1 MGVTNQPERGWKTAK
16 RKRIME
22 TGFNIFSERGIEAV
36 TMPEVAE
43 ASGVSRATLY
53 RYFPTKLDLVLAI
66 GLETWADYINYR
78 TELIA
83 PETHANWTA
92 AEFLG
97 YFLDSFIDLY
107 RHHRDM
113 LRFNYDLNSFM
124 RKESGAA
131 QVIGIYRETAVGVRA
146 QFHDLFERGKKDGTI
161 RTDLQEESMFSGP
174 FHIMMAAITRYSVGL
189 LYLTRPEEEE
199 RELVVLR
206 DLLYDHMTV
215 KREA

>member
-1 MGVTNQPERGWKTAK
+1 MGNDT
-16 RKRIME
+16 IH
-22 TGFNIFSERGIEAV
+22 F
-36 TMPEVAE
+36 
-43 ASGVSRATLY
+43 ASTILSGKALLQQMVES
-53 RYFPTKLDLVLAI
+53 
-66 GLETWADYINYR
+66 
-78 TELIA
+78 
-83 PETHANWTA
+83 
-92 AEFLG
+92 LG
-97 YFLDSFIDLY
+97 GEG
-107 RHHRDM
+107 HRDL

-131 QVIGIYRETAVGVRA
+131 QVINKYQEIAVGVRA

-174 FHIMMAAITRYSVGL
+174 FHIMLAAITRYSVGL

-199 RELVVLR
+199 RELIVLR

>member
-16 RKRIME
+16 RKRITE

-66 GLETWADYINYR
+66 GVDTWLEYIDSR
-78 TELIA
+78 KSAVSPEEL
-83 PETHANWTA
+83 EKWTA

-107 RHHRDM
+107 RHHCDL

-131 QVIGIYRETAVGVRA
+131 QVIGIYRETADGVRA

-174 FHIMMAAITRYSVGL
+174 FHIMLAAITRYSVGL

-199 RELVVLR
+199 RELIVLR

>member
-16 RKRIME
+16 RKRITE

-66 GLETWADYINYR
+66 GLETWADYINHR
-78 TELIA
+78 TEMVSR
-83 PETHANWTA
+83 ETLENWTA

-107 RHHRDM
+107 RHHRDL

-131 QVIGIYRETAVGVRA
+131 QVIGIYQEIAVGVRA

-174 FHIMMAAITRYSVGL
+174 FHIMLAAITRYSVGL
-189 LYLTRPEEEE
+189 LYLTQPEEQE
-199 RELVVLR
+199 RELIVLR

>member
-16 RKRIME
+16 RKHIME
-22 TGFNIFSERGIEAV
+22 TGFNVFSERGIEAV

-78 TELIA
+78 MELID
-83 PETHANWTA
+83 PETNANWTA
-92 AEFLG
+92 AEFLS

-107 RHHRDM
+107 RHHRDL

-131 QVIGIYRETAVGVRA
+131 QVIGIYQEIAVGVRA

-174 FHIMMAAITRYSVGL
+174 FHIMLAAITRYSVGL
-189 LYLTRPEEEE
+189 LYLTQPEEQE
-199 RELVVLR
+199 RELIVLR

>member
-78 TELIA
+78 MELIA
-83 PETHANWTA
+83 PETNANWTA

-107 RHHRDM
+107 RHHRDL

-131 QVIGIYRETAVGVRA
+131 QVIGIYQEIAVGVRA

-174 FHIMMAAITRYSVGL
+174 FHIMLAAITRYSVGL

-199 RELVVLR
+199 RELIVLR

>member
-16 RKRIME
+16 RKRITE

-83 PETHANWTA
+83 PETNANWTA
-92 AEFLG
+92 AEFLR

-107 RHHRDM
+107 RHHRDL
-113 LRFNYDLNSFM
+113 LRFNYDLNKFY
-124 RKESGAA
+124 A
-131 QVIGIYRETAVGVRA
+131 QGERRRVGNRYIPGNRCRRA
-146 QFHDLFERGKKDGTI
+146 
-161 RTDLQEESMFSGP
+161 
-174 FHIMMAAITRYSVGL
+174 
-189 LYLTRPEEEE
+189 RPVP
-199 RELVVLR
+199 RPV
-206 DLLYDHMTV
+206 
-215 KREA
+215 

>member
-1 MGVTNQPERGWKTAK
+1 MGVTNQPEREWKTAK

-78 TELIA
+78 TELIS

-107 RHHRDM
+107 RYHRDL

-131 QVIGIYRETAVGVRA
+131 QVIGKYQEIADGVRA

-174 FHIMMAAITRYSVGL
+174 FHIMLAAITRYSVGL

-199 RELVVLR
+199 RELIVLH

-215 KREA
+215 KRET

>member
-66 GLETWADYINYR
+66 GVDTWLEYIESR
-78 TELIA
+78 KSAVSPEEL
-83 PETHANWTA
+83 EKWTA

-107 RHHRDM
+107 RHHRDL

-131 QVIGIYRETAVGVRA
+131 QVIGIYQEIAVGVRA

-174 FHIMMAAITRYSVGL
+174 FHIMLAAITRYSVGL
-189 LYLTRPEEEE
+189 LYLTQPEEQE
-199 RELVVLR
+199 RELIVLR

>member
-1 MGVTNQPERGWKTAK
+1 M
-16 RKRIME
+16 
-22 TGFNIFSERGIEAV
+22 

-53 RYFPTKLDLVLAI
+53 RYFPTKLDLVSAI

-78 TELIA
+78 MELIA

-107 RHHRDM
+107 RHHRDL

-131 QVIGIYRETAVGVRA
+131 QVIGIYQEIAVGVRA

-174 FHIMMAAITRYSVGL
+174 FHIMLAAITRYSVGL
-189 LYLTRPEEEE
+189 LYLTQPEEQE
-199 RELVVLR
+199 RELIVLR